1 MIRLSTNTIY
11 ERGIGSIQNQQAD
24 MVKLQQ
30 QLSTGRRILTPAD
43 DPVASARALDVMQA
57 DSLNT
62 QFSENRQNAKSAL
75 EMTEGTLQGVTTL
88 IQNIRTTA
96 LQAGNTALTGKDR
109 QGLANVLRSNLDA
122 LVGLANST
130 DSTGEYLFSGYQGK
144 TRPFAQTSTGVQ
156 YLGDQGQRMSQVSA
170 VRQVPVSDSGGNIFE
185 QIRNGNGTFVTAAAT
200 ANTGSGIVD
209 AGTVVTPASLTGHN
223 YDITFTVTAGV
234 TTYSV
239 TDTTLSTTLTTGN
252 PYTSG
257 SQISFDGLQFN
268 IQGKPASG
276 DVFTVLPSTH
286 QSVFTTLN
294 DLINIVAG
302 ATGSSFNSTQ
312 LANGINT
319 ALLNLDNGLDN
330 ILGVRAAIGSHLQE
344 IDSLQSLGDDL
355 GVQYKQNLS
364 QLQDVDYAQAIS
376 DFTRQ
381 QTYLQAAQDT
391 FVKTTKLSLFSLL

>member
-11 ERGIGSIQNQQAD
+11 ERGIVSIQNQQAD
-24 MVKLQQ
+24 TVRLQQ

-96 LQAGNTALTGKDR
+96 LQAGNTALTGADR

-130 DSTGEYLFSGYQGK
+130 DSTGEYLFSGYQGT
-144 TRPFAQTSTGVQ
+144 TRPFAQTATGVQ

-170 VRQVPVSDSGGNIFE
+170 VRQVPVSDSGDNVFE

-209 AGTVVTPASLTGHN
+209 AGTVVTPASLTGHD
-223 YDITFTVTAGV
+223 YAITFTVTAGV

-239 TDTTLSTTLTTGN
+239 TDTTLSTTLSTGN

-276 DVFTVLPSTH
+276 DVFTVTPSTH

-294 DLINIVAG
+294 DLINTVAG
-302 ATGSSFNSTQ
+302 TTGSSFNGAQ

-330 ILGVRAAIGSHLQE
+330 ILRVRAAIGSHLQE
-344 IDSLQSLGDDL
+344 IDSLQSLGEDL
-355 GVQYKQNLS
+355 GVQYKQSLS

-376 DFTRQ
+376 DFMRQ
-381 QTYLQAAQDT
+381 QTYLQAAQNT
-391 FVKTTKLSLFSLL
+391 FVKTTQLSLFSLL